1 MVLNKTRKAYF
12 NIAREVSVLSDF
24 PRVKIGAI
32 AVYGHHVISSGC
44 NLQKTMPIQ
53 KKYNKY
59 RFSEDTN
66 HFAHAEITCLKPL
79 IRRQDIDFK
88 HVDLYI
94 YREDKNN
101 RPSLSRPCPSCMKFI
116 TELGI
121 RHIYYSN
128 YGGYSHE
135 EILA

>member
-1 MVLNKTRKAYF
+1 MILSKTHKAYF
-12 NIAREVSVLSDF
+12 EAARALARLSNY
-24 PRVKIGAI
+24 PRVKIGCVI
-32 AVYGHHVISSGC
+32 TYRHRIISSGF
-44 NLQKTMPIQ
+44 NSTKTDPLQ
-53 KKYNKY
+53 KKYNRY